1 VITSFR
7 SEWVKFLRPGQLIG
21 SWGTMAGFA
30 ILLTAILV
38 LNASRDV
45 DTTQPTRPGEAGPV
59 IPAAL
64 LEAPGGL
71 VFTFEAVGQLLGIIA
86 LVIAASNLATEYTAG
101 TLKMLLVRKPRRGV
115 LISGK
120 VVAVAA
126 FVTIGVTLTLLVSA
140 GLSVAL
146 ASARGIDT
154 SQWWTAEG
162 LTAAAQAYANVTL
175 AAWVWG
181 LMGTMLAALF
191 RSGFP
196 AIGVG
201 IAYPLVVEGL
211 LRLALPDVVKWM
223 PGAALGA
230 FTAGDAATAL
240 GTPPGLDYPVAA
252 VLVAAYALV
261 FLAVPIALVLR
272 RDVA

>member
-1 VITSFR
+1 
-7 SEWVKFLRPGQLIG
+7 VKFLRPGQLLG

-30 ILLTAILV
+30 VILTAILV
-38 LNASRDV
+38 LNASDAV
-45 DTTQPTRPGEAGPV
+45 QAPQPTQPGEAGPV
-59 IPAAL
+59 IPVSL

-71 VFTFEAVGQLLGIIA
+71 VFTFQAVGQLLGIIA
-86 LVIAASNLATEYTAG
+86 LVIAAANLATEYTAG

-115 LISGK
+115 LLAGK
-120 VVAVAA
+120 MVAVAS
-126 FVTIGVTLTLLVSA
+126 FVTVGVALTFLVST
-140 GLSVAL
+140 GLTVAL
-146 ASARGIDT
+146 ASARGISMDA
-154 SQWWTAEG
+154 WWTRDG
-162 LTAAAQAYANVTL
+162 LLAAAKAFGNITG

-211 LRLALPDVVKWM
+211 LRLALPGVVKWM

-230 FTAGDAATAL
+230 VTAGDTATAL
-240 GTPPGLDYPVAA
+240 GGPPGLDYPVAA
-252 VLVAAYALV
+252 VLITTYALT
-261 FLAVPIALVLR
+261 FLAIPIVLIVR